1 MSDAE
6 LALSIRQPWAELIL
20 RNRKTIELRTWS
32 TEYRGHLW
40 VHAGKAADLAL
51 DSRFGV
57 SDPPRGAFVGRITL
71 EEISPI
77 DASRWEGW
85 RSEHL
90 DPGSY
95 QPGLFAWHLSSPERL
110 IHPVPAPGRLNLFKV
125 DEALMERLHEAL
137 A

>member
-1 MSDAE
+1 MSLVE

-20 RNRKTIELRTWS
+20 QSRKTIELRTWS
-32 TEYRGHLW
+32 AEYRGPLW
-40 VHAGKAADLAL
+40 LHASKAADLAL
-51 DSRFGV
+51 DSSFDV

-71 EEISPI
+71 EEISPV

-90 DPGSY
+90 DPGRY
-95 QPGLFAWHLSSPERL
+95 RPGLFAWHLTSPERL
-110 IHPVPAPGRLNLFKV
+110 SQPVPAPGRLNLFKV
-125 DEALMERLHEAL
+125 DEALVERLYAAL